1 MTGYYTVVYR
11 VDGDNAAHD
20 AWWQGVR
27 PLFMTDAGPIS
38 VVSVTKAD
46 EALRLDKIRAVV
58 ERRDSFDGDKVDAIR
73 ALLDL
78 AQVPA

>member
-1 MTGYYTVVYR
+1 
-11 VDGDNAAHD
+11 
-20 AWWQGVR
+20 
-27 PLFMTDAGPIS
+27 MTDAGPIS

-58 ERRDSFDGDKVDAIR
+58 ERCDSFDGDKVDAIR
-73 ALLDL
+73 QLLDL